1 MRLRD
6 GGYQPVVSGKP
17 DLSATKMPPGTG
29 AARPLTIGP
38 IDASASIGRTLVL
51 RAALVEA
58 AVQRAVLRRLLARYR
73 ADAGEPEPGSE
84 AAALLAEVEEVLR

>member
-1 MRLRD
+1 MSAVKHEMEAGAGARDLR
-6 GGYQPVVSGKP
+6 PWP
-17 DLSATKMPPGTG
+17 T
-29 AARPLTIGP
+29 TIGP